1 MDPNWQ
7 QYHDP
12 AGAAASRR
20 HNGTTAA
27 AAHMSPSASQQ
38 QHPPPNAAYPYDQ
51 YHPAAV
57 AAAAAPPQQVPVGA
71 AAAPPPAG
79 APGVLHGSPAVNV
92 NPMVPGPGQQPR
104 DGNGDVPMRD
114 ALDSHAGIKYAMRP
128 HHQPHM
134 SAGRAAGLH
143 SPHDQQPSAAAQRYS
158 PMETL
163 SPTSPYGAAKQ
174 SQFSGPPSQTQS
186 PAGAGE
192 YPQSPYYAG
201 RPQNAQLPPMSPY
214 GPGPGADGYPS
225 AAVAHLDGAFANASK
240 SPQRQTPVVK
250 RVPEFRKLR
259 AVSDLQPKNN
269 RQPPFRRA
277 NPEGGFISV
286 RLPCHSC
293 RRMNLPMLTCPQP
306 LQALTAHLP
315 ATYRICNPSF
325 KYETS
330 RNPRRVLTKPSK
342 GVKNDGYDNE
352 DSDYILYVN
361 DILGSEE
368 AGHKYDAPLPPC
380 LP

>member
-12 AGAAASRR
+12 AGASSRR
-20 HNGTTAA
+20 HNGNAQMSPPA
-27 AAHMSPSASQQ
+27 AAHQQ
-38 QHPPPNAAYPYDQ
+38 QHPPPPAAAYAYDQ
-51 YHPAAV
+51 YHPV
-57 AAAAAPPQQVPVGA
+57 AAAGVAAAPAVHHGGNPAVVSPMA
-71 AAAPPPAG
+71 AAAG
-79 APGVLHGSPAVNV
+79 L
-92 NPMVPGPGQQPR
+92 QQPR

-134 SAGRAAGLH
+134 SAGRAAALH
-143 SPHDQQPSAAAQRYS
+143 SPHAAHEQQPSSAAQRYS

-163 SPTSPYGAAKQ
+163 SPTSPYGAGKQ
-174 SQFSGPPSQTQS
+174 SQFAGPPSQTQS
-186 PAGAGE
+186 PAGASE

-214 GPGPGADGYPS
+214 GPGGNDGYPS
-225 AAVAHLDGAFANASK
+225 ATVAHLDGTFNSK
-240 SPQRQTPVVK
+240 SPQRVAAPVVK

-286 RLPCHSC
+286 
-293 RRMNLPMLTCPQP
+293 CPQP
-306 LQALTAHLP
+306 SYYP
-315 ATYRICNPSF
+315 ASTMA
-325 KYETS
+325 
-330 RNPRRVLTKPSK
+330 VLTPTPSLSK
-342 GVKNDGYDNE
+342 LSRPISPRPIE
-352 DSDYILYVN
+352 SATRA
-361 DILGSEE
+361 SSTRRHETPAE
-368 AGHKYDAPLPPC
+368 S
-380 LP
+380 